1 MQNMAEKHILGF
13 PVVFSSQRSS
23 ALFVPSGHT
32 VKLDFPKPDIS
43 FFSSLHFMELGALA
57 ALKLLVV
64 VARRL
69 GRTRLSLHLDGQ
81 AVELGEDT
89 ARPQTPCT
97 LEKDQIHWVWLKTWW
112 FIVLRGVFVVVQ
124 LEANISSLWRWLQS
138 LSQPKD
144 ILEKFS
150 CY

>member
-1 MQNMAEKHILGF
+1 MQHPWLQENVKSSNENFNLFLQSSKVFWQMIRGELQNMAEKHILGF

-43 FFSSLHFMELGALA
+43 FFSSLHCMELGALA

-64 VARRL
+64 VPRRL

-89 ARPQTPCT
+89 ARPQTPCA
-97 LEKDQIHWVWLKTWW
+97 LRKDQI
-112 FIVLRGVFVVVQ
+112 
-124 LEANISSLWRWLQS
+124 
-138 LSQPKD
+138 P
-144 ILEKFS
+144 
-150 CY
+150 